1 MATQSNNVQL
11 RAYRESAVGT
21 PGTQAVMLEPNAG
34 PDFGNENSLV
44 ARDPISKNRMELA
57 GAIVDRDSK
66 FSAEFDLTM
75 EHLQYLAP
83 LAFLADYNG
92 PAEGLA
98 DGAPFYPTSVDSTD
112 YVVAS
117 GGDLTAG
124 LLIYARGFAV
134 SGNNGLKVVGAASTG
149 TEIKASGLAAE
160 TTTAAQNA
168 TVEICGVQGAAGDIT
183 INADGNIETTALDC
197 TTLGLTD
204 GQVIWIGGATGG
216 ALVFAT
222 AANRGFARVRGTVTA
237 TIIPLDKTVGGTWA
251 ADNGATKTIQIF
263 FGRFLRNVAVDNADF
278 AKHTTSFEL
287 EWPELD
293 GGTKY
298 EVSEGNLCDELKL
311 NFPISAKATMNCSFV
326 GTDTLDISGSQLSG
340 GSTARAVVQDDL
352 FNDSSQMVRVRSTQ
366 YDETAL
372 TTYFKNCSVSFKNNA
387 SALKVLGSLGAIDI
401 NYGTFMVG
409 VEAQAVFTEPDL
421 LTAIN
426 DSTVVTMEIAMRNAD
441 GGFFLDLPSVQFGG
455 GKRDLPKNEEVLV
468 NLAGKAVKDG
478 TLGYAA
484 SISLFPWLPE

>member
-1 MATQSNNVQL
+1 MAVQSNNVQL
-11 RAYRESAVGT
+11 RGYRESAIGT
-21 PGTQAVMLEPNAG
+21 PGTTAVMLEPNAA

-44 ARDPISKNRMELA
+44 SRDPISKNRMELA

-66 FSAEFDLTM
+66 FAAEFDLTM

-83 LAFLADYNG
+83 LFFLADYNG
-92 PAEGLA
+92 PNLRTDSE
-98 DGAPFYPTSVDSTD
+98 PYYPTAVDSTD
-112 YVVAS
+112 YTVPAD
-117 GGDLTAG
+117 GAITEGR
-124 LLIYARGFAV
+124 LIYARGFV
-134 SGNNGLKVVGAASTG
+134 VTGNNGLKVVAASSDAD
-149 TEIKASGLAAE
+149 EIKASGLAAE
-160 TTTAAQNA
+160 TCTQPAQNA
-168 TVEICGVQGAAGDIT
+168 TVEVCGIQFGSGECAIDASGDLTSSVI
-183 INADGNIETTALDC
+183 DC
-197 TTLGLTD
+197 TTLGLTV
-204 GQVIWIGGATGG
+204 GQFIWIGGATGG

-222 AANRGFARVRGTVTA
+222 AANRGFARVTA
-237 TIIPLDKTVGGTWA
+237 IAAGKLTLDKTLGGAWA
-251 ADNGATKTIQIF
+251 ADTGTAKTIQIF

-278 AKHTTSFEL
+278 NRHSTSFEI
-287 EWPELD
+287 EFPELD

-298 EVSEGNLCDELKL
+298 EVSEGNVGDELKL
-311 NFPISAKATMNCSFV
+311 NFPMAAKATMNASFV

-340 GSTARAVVQDDL
+340 GSTARVVVQDDL
-352 FNDSSQMVRVRSTQ
+352 FNDSNQMIRVRATQ
-366 YDETAL
+366 YDETGL

-387 SALKVLGSLGAIDI
+387 SPLKVLGSLGALDI
-401 NYGTFMVG
+401 NYGTFMVS

-441 GGFFLDLPSVQFGG
+441 GGFVLDLPSVQFGG
-455 GKRDLPKNEEVLV
+455 GKRDMPKNEEVLV